1 MKPKRTNRRA
11 QAVEEKIFEEWQ
23 QPIMRFMLIAVV
35 IPFFMVFG
43 MAIVGMVLDTL
54 LHWSPG
60 ISFQAIFTGVG
71 GFGVLIYYFRIVVD
85 KAVDAAKRRRI

>member
-1 MKPKRTNRRA
+1 MRPRRTNRRA

-35 IPFFMVFG
+35 IPFLMVFG
-43 MAIVGMVLDTL
+43 MAIVGLLLDTL

-60 ISFQAIFTGVG
+60 VSFQVIFTGIG

-85 KAVDAAKRRRI
+85 KAVKAAKKRQI

>member
-43 MAIVGMVLDTL
+43 MVLDTL
-54 LHWSPG
+54 LH
-60 ISFQAIFTGVG
+60 
-71 GFGVLIYYFRIVVD
+71 
-85 KAVDAAKRRRI
+85 